1 MQPYTSSVPGRSMCE
16 VGEFVELSI
25 LGGYIGE
32 AWRPNSNVSFSR
44 CSHLDSIYTETLY
57 WDIYSDISKLPAHQS
72 AVLRALIPAN
82 PI

>member
-1 MQPYTSSVPGRSMCE
+1 MQPYTSSVPERSMCE

-44 CSHLDSIYTETLY
+44 CSHLDSLYTETLY
-57 WDIYSDISKLPAHQS
+57 
-72 AVLRALIPAN
+72 
-82 PI
+82 